1 MNKFL
6 VVLSLA
12 VVMLLALTACGG
24 IGGTSPV
31 TASDLPAYPGAT
43 ALDANDSRLAKTLS
57 QNSQQ
62 ITALTQ
68 SAGVNGKTEQKGF
81 ALPKETTWD
90 NVKKFYDDKLKAA
103 GWAEPGGVTGN
114 VLAQVNGMNDA
125 FQTATYLRGN
135 QTLAVVR
142 LVDPISKDASLIF
155 SLSTR

>member
-1 MNKFL
+1 MNKKFL

-24 IGGTSPV
+24 TSPV
-31 TASDLPAYPGAT
+31 VASDLPAYPGAT
-43 ALDANDSRLAKTLS
+43 ELGANDSRLAATLS
-57 QNSQQ
+57 KNSQQ

-103 GWAEPGGVTGN
+103 GWNEPGGMTGN
-114 VLAQVNGMNDA
+114 VLAQVNAQNDM

-135 QTLAVVR
+135 QTLAVIR

-155 SLSTR
+155 SLNTR